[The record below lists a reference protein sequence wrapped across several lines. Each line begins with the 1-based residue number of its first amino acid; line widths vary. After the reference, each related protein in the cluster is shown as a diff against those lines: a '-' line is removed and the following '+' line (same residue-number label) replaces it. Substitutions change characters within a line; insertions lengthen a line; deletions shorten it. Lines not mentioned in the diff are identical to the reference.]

1 MNKSHLIQA
10 IAEILS
16 ETIRKVD
23 GKWVVYPKHG
33 GSRLGTHTSKEK
45 ALAQLRAI
53 EASKHMN
60 EEEQTV
66 DFNLRDINGVK
77 VVLAT
82 FGEDK
87 VGALRLKPYKDS
99 YQVDS
104 VIVKPDYRGY
114 GIGKEMYRLAHEKLG
129 PLYSDA
135 HQTPE
140 ASSLWNSLIKSGE
153 AKKEGDRFVM
163 TEGPH
168 DAMNPGILSRDSSLK
183 GADGKIKISKVRAK
197 LSSMK
202 DKGSTK
208 AKALRRF
215 INYHD

>member
-1 MNKSHLIQA
+1 MTREKLT
-10 IAEILS
+10 EIIREVLS
-16 ETIRKVD
+16 
-23 GKWVVYPKHG
+23 
-33 GSRLGTHTSKEK
+33 
-45 ALAQLRAI
+45 
-53 EASKHMN
+53 
-60 EEEQTV
+60 EEEQTI
-66 DFNLRDINGVK
+66 DISLRDINGVK

-82 FGEDK
+82 YGQDK
-87 VGALRLKPYKDS
+87 VGALRLKPYQDS

-104 VIVKPDYRGY
+104 VIVQPDYRGH

-135 HQTPE
+135 HQTPG
-140 ASSLWNSLIKSGE
+140 ATALWKSLIGSGE
-153 AKKEGDRFVM
+153 AKKEGDRYIM

-168 DAMNPGILSRDSSLK
+168 DAMNPGILSKDSSLK
-183 GADGKIKISKVRAK
+183 GEDGKIKISKVRQK

>member
-1 MNKSHLIQA
+1 MTREKLT
-10 IAEILS
+10 EIVREVLS
-16 ETIRKVD
+16 
-23 GKWVVYPKHG
+23 
-33 GSRLGTHTSKEK
+33 
-45 ALAQLRAI
+45 
-53 EASKHMN
+53 

-66 DFNLRDINGVK
+66 DFNLRDVNGVK

-82 FGEDK
+82 YGQDK
-87 VGALRLKPYKDS
+87 VGALRLKPYRDS

-114 GIGKEMYRLAHEKLG
+114 GIGKEMYRLANDKLG

-135 HQTPE
+135 HQTSD
-140 ASSLWNSLIKSGE
+140 AAALWSSLVRRGE
-153 AKKEGDRFVM
+153 AKKEGDRYVM

-168 DAMNPGILSRDSSLK
+168 DAMNPGILSKDSSLK
-183 GADGKIKISKVRAK
+183 GEDGKIKISKVRTK

>member
-1 MNKSHLIQA
+1 MTRERLT
-10 IAEILS
+10 EI
-16 ETIRKVD
+16 IREV
-23 GKWVVYPKHG
+23 
-33 GSRLGTHTSKEK
+33 L
-45 ALAQLRAI
+45 
-53 EASKHMN
+53 N
-60 EEEQTV
+60 EEDQTINF
-66 DFNLRDINGVK
+66 DLKDIQGKK

-82 FGEDK
+82 FGQDK
-87 VGALRLKPYKDS
+87 VGALRLKPYQGS

-114 GIGKEMYRLAHEKLG
+114 GVGKEMYRLAHEKLG

-153 AKKEGDRFVM
+153 AKKEGNRFVM
-163 TEGPH
+163 TEGLH
-168 DAMNPGILSRDSSLK
+168 DAMNPGILSKDSSLK